1 MEQKRAGPAQAQA
14 RPHHQ
19 TKPSPTTPVSSPS
32 SSSSSSRRLPS
43 PPLHRDGGDQRS
55 PATEETQ
62 RSPAAAAAAS
72 ATVTPRISSLL
83 LLPQRHAATT
93 PELMDN
99 LSPSTL
105 VNSISRLGV
114 LTSDGFT
121 VRPKPIQKYCQ
132 NVYDVSS
139 IVNPLLEDLC
149 KSPEEQLN
157 DVLRDLD
164 TAITEASGLIGNWHQ
179 TTSKIYFGCQIE
191 SVISDIQGC
200 SLQLCQLVNSL
211 LPSLTGRA
219 CTCIEKLDDINKEH
233 MFVLVKEAAMELA
246 EKSAVS
252 SENLMKL
259 SSSWSLSTNMELYM
273 EAVSLENLKTRAL
286 RSENREELDLA
297 EKIIPLVNYMHE
309 RLLREKQQLSIN
321 GVPIPADFCC
331 PLSLELMSDPVIVA
345 SGQTYERVYIRLWLD
360 EGFTICPK
368 TRQRLGHSNLIPNY
382 TVKALIAN
390 WCESHDIRLPD
401 PLKSLKLNFPSAA
414 SSLQDLSAAGTSPL
428 HPSVNSRANIP
439 GSPDADMYLRN
450 LNGASPPHNVASQSS
465 RLHGNRSGHEAST
478 TTSEN
483 VNGSAPDVSR
493 LSLAGSEARISSF
506 EGRRAGSIGQTS
518 EQSTEEAL
526 QSSNLDRDLQDNV
539 GSSSLNG
546 SLPNSGQ
553 LDGECDNGVTRVP
566 SDRTNYSSDASGEVN
581 DGGGAPIASSV
592 PQREHLIPAR
602 LASRSQFIR
611 RQPSDRGFP
620 RIISSSSMDARSD
633 ISAIENQVRKLVDD
647 LKSDSIDV
655 QRSAASELRLLAKHN
670 MENRIVI
677 ANCGAVNLLVGL
689 LHSPDARTQEH
700 AVTALL
706 NLSINDNNKI
716 AIANADA
723 VDPLIHVLETGNP
736 EAKENSAATLF
747 SLSVIEENKMRIGRS
762 GAIKP
767 LVDLLG
773 NGTPRGKKDA
783 ATALF
788 NLSILHE
795 NKARIVQADAV
806 RHLVELMDP
815 AAGMVDKAV
824 AVLANLATIPEGR
837 TAIGQARGIPALV
850 EVVELGSARGKENA
864 AAALLQLCTN
874 SNRFC
879 SIVLQEGAVPPLVA
893 LSQSGTPRAREK
905 AQALLSYFRSQR
917 HGNSARR

>member
-1 MEQKRAGPAQAQA
+1 MENF
-14 RPHHQ
+14 
-19 TKPSPTTPVSSPS
+19 SPTT
-32 SSSSSSRRLPS
+32 
-43 PPLHRDGGDQRS
+43 
-55 PATEETQ
+55 
-62 RSPAAAAAAS
+62 
-72 ATVTPRISSLL
+72 LL
-83 LLPQRHAATT
+83 
-93 PELMDN
+93 
-99 LSPSTL
+99 
-105 VNSISRLGV
+105 NSISHLGV
-114 LTSDGFT
+114 LASDGST
-121 VRPKPIQKYCQ
+121 ARPKPIQKYCQ
-132 NVYDVSS
+132 NVYDISS
-139 IVNPLLEDLC
+139 IMNALLEDLC

-157 DVLRDLD
+157 EVLRELD
-164 TAITEASGLIGNWHQ
+164 TAINEASRLIGNWHQ
-179 TTSKIYFGCQIE
+179 ATSKIYFGWQIE

-211 LPSLTGRA
+211 LPSLTGHA
-219 CTCIEKLDDINKEH
+219 CTCIEKLQDVNYEH
-233 MFVLVKEAAMELA
+233 MFDLVKEVAMELA
-246 EKSAVS
+246 ETSAAS
-252 SENLMKL
+252 PENLLKL
-259 SSSWSLSTNMELYM
+259 SSSLSLSTNMELYM
-273 EAVSLENLKTRAL
+273 EAVSLENLRTRAL
-286 RSENREELDLA
+286 RSENREELGLA
-297 EKIIPLVNYMHE
+297 EQMIPLVNYIHE
-309 RLLREKQQLSIN
+309 RLIRETQLLSIN

-345 SGQTYERVYIRLWLD
+345 SGQTYERVYIKLWLD

-390 WCESHDIRLPD
+390 WCESHDIKLPD
-401 PLKSLKLNFPSAA
+401 PMKSLKLNFPSAA
-414 SSLQDLSAAGTSPL
+414 SSHQDLSAAGGSPL
-428 HPSVNSRANIP
+428 HPSVVSRANIP
-439 GSPDADMYLRN
+439 GSPEADVYLRN
-450 LNGASPPHNVASQSS
+450 LNGASPPHSAVQQHPHA
-465 RLHGNRSGHEAST
+465 HANRSGHEVST
-478 TTSEN
+478 SQSSEHA
-483 VNGSAPDVSR
+483 NGSAPDVSR
-493 LSLAGSEARISSF
+493 LSLASSEARESSL
-506 EGRRAGSIGQTS
+506 EGRRAGLIGQTS
-518 EQSTEEAL
+518 EQSTEEAF
-526 QSSNLDRDLQDNV
+526 QSSSLDRDLQDNV
-539 GSSSLNG
+539 AGSSVNG

-566 SDRTNYSSDASGEVN
+566 SDRTNYSSDASGEVT
-581 DGGGAPIASSV
+581 DGGAPVASSV
-592 PQREHLIPAR
+592 PQITGHLIPSR
-602 LASRSQFIR
+602 LGDGRIRGQFVR
-611 RQPSDRGFP
+611 RQASDRGFP
-620 RIISSSSMDARSD
+620 RIISSSSMDARND
-633 ISAIENQVRKLVDD
+633 LSAIEGQVRKLIED

-677 ANCGAVNLLVGL
+677 ANCGSVNLLVGL
-689 LHSPDARTQEH
+689 LHSPDGKTQEH

-716 AIANADA
+716 AIASANA

-747 SLSVIEENKMRIGRS
+747 SLSVIEENKVRIGRS

-837 TAIGQARGIPALV
+837 TAIGQARGIPSLV

-864 AAALLQLCTN
+864 AAALYQLCTN

>member
-1 MEQKRAGPAQAQA
+1 
-14 RPHHQ
+14 
-19 TKPSPTTPVSSPS
+19 
-32 SSSSSSRRLPS
+32 
-43 PPLHRDGGDQRS
+43 
-55 PATEETQ
+55 
-62 RSPAAAAAAS
+62 
-72 ATVTPRISSLL
+72 
-83 LLPQRHAATT
+83 
-93 PELMDN
+93 
-99 LSPSTL
+99 
-105 VNSISRLGV
+105 
-114 LTSDGFT
+114 
-121 VRPKPIQKYCQ
+121 
-132 NVYDVSS
+132 
-139 IVNPLLEDLC
+139 
-149 KSPEEQLN
+149 
-157 DVLRDLD
+157 
-164 TAITEASGLIGNWHQ
+164 
-179 TTSKIYFGCQIE
+179 
-191 SVISDIQGC
+191 
-200 SLQLCQLVNSL
+200 
-211 LPSLTGRA
+211 
-219 CTCIEKLDDINKEH
+219 
-233 MFVLVKEAAMELA
+233 
-246 EKSAVS
+246 
-252 SENLMKL
+252 
-259 SSSWSLSTNMELYM
+259 
-273 EAVSLENLKTRAL
+273 
-286 RSENREELDLA
+286 
-297 EKIIPLVNYMHE
+297 MHD

-345 SGQTYERVYIRLWLD
+345 SGQTYERVYIKLWLD

-401 PLKSLKLNFPSAA
+401 PMKSLKLNFPSAA
-414 SSLQDLSAAGTSPL
+414 FSLQDLGAAGGSPL
-428 HPSVNSRANIP
+428 HPSVISRASIP
-439 GSPDADMYLRN
+439 GSPEADVYLRN
-450 LNGASPPHNVASQSS
+450 LNGASPPHSVANQNSHVHAS
-465 RLHGNRSGHEAST
+465 RSGHEVST
-478 TTSEN
+478 SQTSEN
-483 VNGSAPDVSR
+483 ANGSAPDVSR
-493 LSLAGSEARISSF
+493 LSLASSEARESSL
-506 EGRRAGSIGQTS
+506 EGRRGGSIGQTS
-518 EQSTEEAL
+518 EQSTEEAF
-526 QSSNLDRDLQDNV
+526 QSSNLDRDMQDNM

-553 LDGECDNGVTRVP
+553 LDGECYNGVTRVP
-566 SDRTNYSSDASGEVN
+566 SDRTNYSSDASGEVT
-581 DGGGAPIASSV
+581 DGGGAPVASSV
-592 PQREHLIPAR
+592 PQREHLIPPR
-602 LASRSQFIR
+602 LATRGQFIR
-611 RQPSDRGFP
+611 RQASDRGFA

-633 ISAIENQVRKLVDD
+633 LSAIENQVRKLIED
-647 LKSDSIDV
+647 LRSDSVDV

-677 ANCGAVNLLVGL
+677 ANCGAVNLL
-689 LHSPDARTQEH
+689 
-700 AVTALL
+700 
-706 NLSINDNNKI
+706 
-716 AIANADA
+716 
-723 VDPLIHVLETGNP
+723 TGNP

-747 SLSVIEENKMRIGRS
+747 SLSVIEENKVRIGRS

-783 ATALF
+783 STALF

-795 NKARIVQADAV
+795 NKGRIVQADAV
-806 RHLVELMDP
+806 KHLVELMDP

>member
-1 MEQKRAGPAQAQA
+1 MMDAVPALGRLEWSASDPKQKVRALAGTLTVGPTRQCFGSAACLPAGDRWCTFTPGVVTGRKKRVVVFLFLLAHITHLLRLRVA
-14 RPHHQ
+14 RGEEIPA
-19 TKPSPTTPVSSPS
+19 
-32 SSSSSSRRLPS
+32 
-43 PPLHRDGGDQRS
+43 PP
-55 PATEETQ
+55 PP
-62 RSPAAAAAAS
+62 SPAAAIATAAARS
-72 ATVTPRISSLL
+72 
-83 LLPQRHAATT
+83 
-93 PELMDN
+93 
-99 LSPSTL
+99 
-105 VNSISRLGV
+105 
-114 LTSDGFT
+114 
-121 VRPKPIQKYCQ
+121 KPIQKYCQ
-132 NVYDVSS
+132 TVYDISS
-139 IVNPLLEDLC
+139 IVNPLVEDLC
-149 KSPEEQLN
+149 KSPEDQLN
-157 DVLRDLD
+157 EVLRELD
-164 TAITEASGLIGNWHQ
+164 TAIHEASGLIANWHQ
-179 TTSKIYFGCQIE
+179 TTSKIYFK
-191 SVISDIQGC
+191 IQD
-200 SLQLCQLVNSL
+200 VNY
-211 LPSLTGRA
+211 
-219 CTCIEKLDDINKEH
+219 EH
-233 MFVLVKEAAMELA
+233 LFDLVKEVAMEFSRT
-246 EKSAVS
+246 SAAS
-252 SENLMKL
+252 PENLLKL
-259 SSSWSLSTNMELYM
+259 SSSLGLSTNMELYM
-273 EAVSLENLKTRAL
+273 EAVSLENLRTRAL

-297 EKIIPLVNYMHE
+297 EQMIPLVNYMHE
-309 RLLREKQQLSIN
+309 DLLRETQLLSIN

-345 SGQTYERVYIRLWLD
+345 SGQTYEKVYI
-360 EGFTICPK
+360 K
-368 TRQRLGHSNLIPNY
+368 
-382 TVKALIAN
+382 
-390 WCESHDIRLPD
+390 
-401 PLKSLKLNFPSAA
+401 
-414 SSLQDLSAAGTSPL
+414 DLSAAGSSPL
-428 HPSVNSRANIP
+428 HSSVVCRANVP
-439 GSPDADMYLRN
+439 GSPEADLYLRN
-450 LNGASPPHNVASQSS
+450 LNGASPPHAVAPHQNFHVHAMPIVLLMKSRQVNLQRMQKLLHQIFQGYLLQIPKQKETNV
-465 RLHGNRSGHEAST
+465 
-478 TTSEN
+478 
-483 VNGSAPDVSR
+483 
-493 LSLAGSEARISSF
+493 

-518 EQSTEEAL
+518 EQSTEEAF
-526 QSSNLDRDLQDNV
+526 QSSNPGRDMQDHV
-539 GSSSLNG
+539 ASSSVNG

-566 SDRTNYSSDASGEVN
+566 SDRTNYSSDASGEVT
-581 DGGGAPIASSV
+581 DGGAPVASSA
-592 PQREHLIPAR
+592 PQREHLIPSR
-602 LASRSQFIR
+602 LVDPRTRGQFVR
-611 RQPSDRGFP
+611 RLSSDKGFP
-620 RIISSSSMDARSD
+620 RIISSSSVDTRSD
-633 ISAIENQVRKLVDD
+633 LSAIESQVRKLIDD

-655 QRSAASELRLLAKHN
+655 KRAAASEIRLLAKHN

-689 LHSPDARTQEH
+689 LHSPDAKTQEH

-716 AIANADA
+716 AIASADA

-747 SLSVIEENKMRIGRS
+747 SLSVIEENKVKIGRS

-874 SNRFC
+874 SSRFC

>member
-1 MEQKRAGPAQAQA
+1 ML
-14 RPHHQ
+14 
-19 TKPSPTTPVSSPS
+19 VSLNIE
-32 SSSSSSRRLPS
+32 RF
-43 PPLHRDGGDQRS
+43 
-55 PATEETQ
+55 
-62 RSPAAAAAAS
+62 
-72 ATVTPRISSLL
+72 
-83 LLPQRHAATT
+83 
-93 PELMDN
+93 ELMYSCSCTCDCQTGLMEN
-99 LSPSTL
+99 FSLRTL
-105 VNSISRLGV
+105 LNSILRITV
-114 LTSDGFT
+114 LTSDGST
-121 VRPKPIQKYCQ
+121 SRPKPIQKYCQ
-132 NVYDVSS
+132 NVCDISS
-139 IVNPLLEDLC
+139 IVSPLIEDLC
-149 KSPEEQLN
+149 ESPEDQLN
-157 DVLRDLD
+157 EVLRELG
-164 TAITEASGLIGNWHQ
+164 TAVNEASGLIGNWHQ
-179 TTSKIYFGCQIE
+179 TTSKIYFIWQIE

-200 SLQLCQLVNSL
+200 SLQLCQLANSL

-219 CTCIEKLDDINKEH
+219 CTCIEKLQDINYEH
-233 MFVLVKEAAMELA
+233 MLDLVKEASMELA
-246 EKSAVS
+246 ETDTASPES
-252 SENLMKL
+252 LSRL
-259 SSSWSLSTNMELYM
+259 SSTLSLSTNLELYM
-273 EAVSLENLKTRAL
+273 EAVSLESLRARAM

-297 EKIIPLVNYMHE
+297 EKMIPLVNYMHD
-309 RLLREKQQLSIN
+309 RLLRETQLLNIN

-345 SGQTYERVYIRLWLD
+345 SGQTYERVYIKLWLD

-390 WCESHDIRLPD
+390 WCESHNIRLPD
-401 PLKSLKLNFPSAA
+401 PMKSLKLNFPSAA
-414 SSLQDLSAAGTSPL
+414 SALQDLSTTGSSPL
-428 HPSVNSRANIP
+428 HPTVVAKGNIP
-439 GSPDADMYLRN
+439 GSPEADLYMRS
-450 LNGASPPHNVASQSS
+450 LNRASPPHSVVHQNSHAHV
-465 RLHGNRSGHEAST
+465 NRAGHEASAKQS
-478 TTSEN
+478 SEN
-483 VNGSAPDVSR
+483 ANGSVADISR
-493 LSLAGSEARISSF
+493 LSLAGSETREPSL
-506 EGRRAGSIGQTS
+506 EGRNAGSIGQTS
-518 EQSTEEAL
+518 EQSAEEAF
-526 QSSNLDRDLQDNV
+526 QASNLDRDSQDHV
-539 GSSSLNG
+539 GSSSVNG

-553 LDGECDNGVTRVP
+553 LDAECDNGP
-566 SDRTNYSSDASGEVN
+566 SGRTNYSSDASLEVT
-581 DGGGAPIASSV
+581 DGGPSASSV
-592 PQREHLIPAR
+592 PQREHLIPSR
-602 LASRSQFIR
+602 LADVRSRGQFVR
-611 RQPSDRGFP
+611 RQSSERGFP
-620 RIISSSSMDARSD
+620 RIISSSSMDTRSD
-633 ISAIENQVRKLVDD
+633 LSAIESQVRKLVDD
-647 LKSDSIDV
+647 LRSDSVDV
-655 QRSAASELRLLAKHN
+655 QRSATSEIRLLAKHN

-677 ANCGAVNLLVGL
+677 ANCGAINLLVGL
-689 LHSPDARTQEH
+689 LHSPDAKIQEH

-747 SLSVIEENKMRIGRS
+747 SLSVIEENKVRIGRS

-806 RHLVELMDP
+806 RYLVELMDP

-874 SNRFC
+874 SSRFC

>member
-1 MEQKRAGPAQAQA
+1 MGWKNTGLMEDF
-14 RPHHQ
+14 
-19 TKPSPTTPVSSPS
+19 SPRTLLNSI
-32 SSSSSSRRLPS
+32 L
-43 PPLHRDGGDQRS
+43 
-55 PATEETQ
+55 
-62 RSPAAAAAAS
+62 
-72 ATVTPRISSLL
+72 RIS
-83 LLPQRHAATT
+83 
-93 PELMDN
+93 
-99 LSPSTL
+99 
-105 VNSISRLGV
+105 V
-114 LTSDGFT
+114 LTSDGST
-121 VRPKPIQKYCQ
+121 AKPKPIQKYCQ
-132 NVYDVSS
+132 NVCDISS
-139 IVNPLLEDLC
+139 IVSPLIEDLC
-149 KSPEEQLN
+149 DTPEEQLN
-157 DVLRDLD
+157 EVLRELG
-164 TAITEASGLIGNWHQ
+164 TAVNEASGLIGNWHQ
-179 TTSKIYFGCQIE
+179 TTSKIYFIWQIE

-219 CTCIEKLDDINKEH
+219 CTCIEKLQDMNYEH
-233 MFVLVKEAAMELA
+233 MFDLVKEASMELA
-246 EKSAVS
+246 ETDTASPERLS
-252 SENLMKL
+252 RL
-259 SSSWSLSTNMELYM
+259 SSSLSLSTNLELYM
-273 EAVSLENLKTRAL
+273 EAVSLENLRARAI
-286 RSENREELDLA
+286 RSENREREELDLA
-297 EKIIPLVNYMHE
+297 EKMIPLVGYMHD
-309 RLLREKQQLSIN
+309 RLLRDTQLLSIN

-345 SGQTYERVYIRLWLD
+345 SGQTYERVYIKLWLD

-390 WCESHDIRLPD
+390 WCESHDIKLPD
-401 PLKSLKLNFPSAA
+401 PMKSLKLNFPSAA
-414 SSLQDLSAAGTSPL
+414 SALQDLSTIGSSPL
-428 HPSVNSRANIP
+428 HPTVVSKGSIP
-439 GSPDADMYLRN
+439 GSPEADLYMRN
-450 LNGASPPHNVASQSS
+450 LNRASPPHSVINQNSHVHVNRAS
-465 RLHGNRSGHEAST
+465 HEASAKQS
-478 TTSEN
+478 SEKA
-483 VNGSAPDVSR
+483 NGSAPDVSR
-493 LSLAGSEARISSF
+493 LSLAGSETRESSL
-506 EGRRAGSIGQTS
+506 EERNAGSMGQTS
-518 EQSTEEAL
+518 EQSTEEAF
-526 QSSNLDRDLQDNV
+526 QASNLDRDSQDHV
-539 GSSSLNG
+539 GSSSVNG

-553 LDGECDNGVTRVP
+553 LDAECDNGP
-566 SDRTNYSSDASGEVN
+566 SDRTNYSSDASGEVT
-581 DGGGAPIASSV
+581 DTGPSASSA
-592 PQREHLIPAR
+592 PQREHLIPSR
-602 LASRSQFIR
+602 LADVRSRGQFVR
-611 RQPSDRGFP
+611 RPSSERGFP
-620 RIISSSSMDARSD
+620 RIISSSSMDTRSEH
-633 ISAIENQVRKLVDD
+633 SAIESQVRKLVDD
-647 LKSDSIDV
+647 LRSDSVDV
-655 QRSAASELRLLAKHN
+655 QRSATSEIRLLAKHN

-689 LHSPDARTQEH
+689 LHSPDAKIQEH

-716 AIANADA
+716 AIANAEA

-747 SLSVIEENKMRIGRS
+747 SLSVIEENKVRIGRS

-806 RHLVELMDP
+806 KYLVELMDP

-874 SNRFC
+874 SSRFC

-917 HGNSARR
+917 HGNSSRR

>member
-1 MEQKRAGPAQAQA
+1 
-14 RPHHQ
+14 
-19 TKPSPTTPVSSPS
+19 
-32 SSSSSSRRLPS
+32 
-43 PPLHRDGGDQRS
+43 
-55 PATEETQ
+55 
-62 RSPAAAAAAS
+62 
-72 ATVTPRISSLL
+72 
-83 LLPQRHAATT
+83 
-93 PELMDN
+93 MDN

-114 LTSDGFT
+114 LTSDGST
-121 VRPKPIQKYCQ
+121 VRPKPFQKYCQ

-164 TAITEASGLIGNWHQ
+164 TAINEATGLIGNWHQ

-252 SENLMKL
+252 SENLLKL

-309 RLLREKQQLSIN
+309 HLLREKQQLSIN

-345 SGQTYERVYIRLWLD
+345 SGQTYERVYIKLWLD

-401 PLKSLKLNFPSAA
+401 PMKSLKLNFPSAA

-428 HPSVNSRANIP
+428 HPSVISRANIL

-450 LNGASPPHNVASQSS
+450 LNGASPPQSVASQSS
-465 RLHGNRSGHEAST
+465 RLHGNRSGHEVSI

-483 VNGSAPDVSR
+483 VNGSAQDVSR
-493 LSLAGSEARISSF
+493 LSLASSEARESSF
-506 EGRRAGSIGQTS
+506 ERRRAGSIGQTS

-581 DGGGAPIASSV
+581 DGGGGPVASSV
-592 PQREHLIPAR
+592 PQREHLIPPR
-602 LASRSQFIR
+602 LATRGQFIR

-633 ISAIENQVRKLVDD
+633 ISAIENQVRKLIDD

-689 LHSPDARTQEH
+689 LHSPDAKTQEH

-747 SLSVIEENKMRIGRS
+747 SLSVIEENKVRIGRS

-795 NKARIVQADAV
+795 NKTRIVQADAV
-806 RHLVELMDP
+806 MHLVELMDP

>member
-1 MEQKRAGPAQAQA
+1 MPQGSMENF
-14 RPHHQ
+14 
-19 TKPSPTTPVSSPS
+19 SPRT
-32 SSSSSSRRLPS
+32 
-43 PPLHRDGGDQRS
+43 LHNNILH
-55 PATEETQ
+55 
-62 RSPAAAAAAS
+62 
-72 ATVTPRISSLL
+72 IS
-83 LLPQRHAATT
+83 
-93 PELMDN
+93 
-99 LSPSTL
+99 
-105 VNSISRLGV
+105 V
-114 LTSDGFT
+114 LTSDGST
-121 VRPKPIQKYCQ
+121 ARPEPIQKYCQ
-132 NVYDVSS
+132 NVCDISS
-139 IVNPLLEDLC
+139 TVDPLIEDLC
-149 KSPEEQLN
+149 ESPEEQLN
-157 DVLRDLD
+157 DVLKELG
-164 TAITEASGLIGNWHQ
+164 TAINEALRLIGNWHQ
-179 TTSKIYFGCQIE
+179 TTNKIYFVWQIE

-219 CTCIEKLDDINKEH
+219 CICIEKLQDINYEH
-233 MFVLVKEAAMELA
+233 MFDFVNEVAMELA
-246 EKSAVS
+246 ETDSAS
-252 SENLMKL
+252 PENLSRL
-259 SSSWSLSTNMELYM
+259 SSSLSLSTNLELYM
-273 EAVSLENLKTRAL
+273 EAVSLENLKARAI

-297 EKIIPLVNYMHE
+297 EKMIPLVTYMHD
-309 RLLREKQQLSIN
+309 RLQRETQLLSIN

-345 SGQTYERVYIRLWLD
+345 SGQTYERVFIKLWLD

-401 PLKSLKLNFPSAA
+401 PTKSLKLNFPSAA
-414 SSLQDLSAAGTSPL
+414 SALQDLSTTGSSPL
-428 HPSVNSRANIP
+428 HPSVVAKGNIP
-439 GSPDADMYLRN
+439 GSPEADLYMKN
-450 LNGASPPHNVASQSS
+450 LNRASPPHSAVHQNSHVHVH
-465 RLHGNRSGHEAST
+465 RVGHEAST
-478 TTSEN
+478 KQSSEN
-483 VNGSAPDVSR
+483 TNGSGPDVSR
-493 LSLAGSEARISSF
+493 LSLAGSETRESSL
-506 EGRRAGSIGQTS
+506 EERNAGSIGQTS
-518 EQSTEEAL
+518 GQSTEEAF
-526 QSSNLDRDLQDNV
+526 QASNLDRDSQDHV
-539 GSSSLNG
+539 GSSSVNG

-553 LDGECDNGVTRVP
+553 LDAECDNGVP
-566 SDRTNYSSDASGEVN
+566 SDRTNYSSDASGEVT
-581 DGGGAPIASSV
+581 DGGPSASSA
-592 PQREHLIPAR
+592 PQREHLIPSR
-602 LASRSQFIR
+602 LADVRARGQFIR

-620 RIISSSSMDARSD
+620 RILSSSFMDTRSD
-633 ISAIENQVRKLVDD
+633 LSAIENQVRKLIDD
-647 LKSDSIDV
+647 LRSDSVDI
-655 QRSAASELRLLAKHN
+655 QRSATSEIRLLAKHN

-689 LHSPDARTQEH
+689 LHSPDAKIQEH

-806 RHLVELMDP
+806 RYLVELMDP

-874 SNRFC
+874 SSRFC

>member
-1 MEQKRAGPAQAQA
+1 
-14 RPHHQ
+14 
-19 TKPSPTTPVSSPS
+19 
-32 SSSSSSRRLPS
+32 
-43 PPLHRDGGDQRS
+43 
-55 PATEETQ
+55 
-62 RSPAAAAAAS
+62 
-72 ATVTPRISSLL
+72 
-83 LLPQRHAATT
+83 
-93 PELMDN
+93 MDN

-105 VNSISRLGV
+105 LNRISRLGV
-114 LTSDGFT
+114 LTSDGST

-132 NVYDVSS
+132 NVYDIAS

-149 KSPEEQLN
+149 ESPEEQLN
-157 DVLRDLD
+157 EVLRDLD
-164 TAITEASGLIGNWHQ
+164 TAINEASGLIGNWHQ
-179 TTSKIYFGCQIE
+179 TTSKIYFGC
-191 SVISDIQGC
+191 
-200 SLQLCQLVNSL
+200 SLQLCQLANSL

-219 CTCIEKLDDINKEH
+219 CTCIEKLQDINYEH
-233 MFVLVKEAAMELA
+233 MFDLVKEVAMQLA
-246 EKSAVS
+246 ETSAAS
-252 SENLMKL
+252 SENLLKL
-259 SSSWSLSTNMELYM
+259 SSSLSLSTNMELYM
-273 EAVSLENLKTRAL
+273 EAVSLENLRTRAL

-297 EKIIPLVNYMHE
+297 EQMIPLVNHMHD

-345 SGQTYERVYIRLWLD
+345 SGQTYERVYIKLWLD

-414 SSLQDLSAAGTSPL
+414 SSLQDLGVAGGSPL
-428 HPSVNSRANIP
+428 HPSVILRPNVP
-439 GSPDADMYLRN
+439 GSPEADVYLRN
-450 LNGASPPHNVASQSS
+450 LNGASPAHSVANQNSHVHAS
-465 RLHGNRSGHEAST
+465 RSGHEVST
-478 TTSEN
+478 SQTSEN
-483 VNGSAPDVSR
+483 ANGSAPDVSR
-493 LSLAGSEARISSF
+493 LSLASSEARESSL
-506 EGRRAGSIGQTS
+506 EGRRGGSIGQTS
-518 EQSTEEAL
+518 EQSTEEAFR
-526 QSSNLDRDLQDNV
+526 SSNLDRDMQDV
-539 GSSSLNG
+539 ASSSLNG

-566 SDRTNYSSDASGEVN
+566 SDRTNYSSDASGEVT
-581 DGGGAPIASSV
+581 DGGVAPVAPSV
-592 PQREHLIPAR
+592 PQREHLIPPR
-602 LASRSQFIR
+602 LTTRGQFIR
-611 RQPSDRGFP
+611 RQASDRGFPP
-620 RIISSSSMDARSD
+620 RIISSSTMDARSD
-633 ISAIENQVRKLVDD
+633 LSAIENQVRKLIED
-647 LKSDSIDV
+647 LRSDSIDD
-655 QRSAASELRLLAKHN
+655 QRSAASEIRLLAKHN

-689 LHSPDARTQEH
+689 LHSPDAKTQEH

-773 NGTPRGKKDA
+773 NGTPRGKKDT

-806 RHLVELMDP
+806 QHLVELMDP

>member
-1 MEQKRAGPAQAQA
+1 
-14 RPHHQ
+14 
-19 TKPSPTTPVSSPS
+19 
-32 SSSSSSRRLPS
+32 
-43 PPLHRDGGDQRS
+43 
-55 PATEETQ
+55 
-62 RSPAAAAAAS
+62 
-72 ATVTPRISSLL
+72 
-83 LLPQRHAATT
+83 
-93 PELMDN
+93 MDN
-99 LSPSTL
+99 VSPSTL
-105 VNSISRLGV
+105 LSSISRLGV
-114 LTSDGFT
+114 LTSDGST
-121 VRPKPIQKYCQ
+121 LRPKPIQKYCQ
-132 NVYDVSS
+132 NVYDISS

-149 KSPEEQLN
+149 KTPEEQLN
-157 DVLRDLD
+157 EVLRDLD
-164 TAITEASGLIGNWHQ
+164 TAINEASGLIGNWHQ
-179 TTSKIYFGCQIE
+179 TTSKIYFGWQIE

-200 SLQLCQLVNSL
+200 SLQLCQLANSL

-219 CTCIEKLDDINKEH
+219 CTCIEKLQDINYEH
-233 MFVLVKEAAMELA
+233 MFDLVKEAAKELA
-246 EKSAVS
+246 ETSAAS
-252 SENLMKL
+252 ADNLLKL
-259 SSSWSLSTNMELYM
+259 SSSLSLSTNMELYM
-273 EAVSLENLKTRAL
+273 EAISLENLRTRAL

-297 EKIIPLVNYMHE
+297 EQMIPLVNHMHD

-345 SGQTYERVYIRLWLD
+345 SGQTYERVYIKLWLD

-401 PLKSLKLNFPSAA
+401 PMKSLKLNFPSAA
-414 SSLQDLSAAGTSPL
+414 SSLQDLGAAGGSPL
-428 HPSVNSRANIP
+428 HPSVISRANIP
-439 GSPDADMYLRN
+439 GSPEADAYMRN
-450 LNGASPPHNVASQSS
+450 LNGASPHSVPNQNPHVHAS
-465 RLHGNRSGHEAST
+465 RSGHEIST
-478 TTSEN
+478 SQTSEN
-483 VNGSAPDVSR
+483 ANGSAPDVSR
-493 LSLAGSEARISSF
+493 LSLASSEARESSL
-506 EGRRAGSIGQTS
+506 EGRRGGSIGQTS
-518 EQSTEEAL
+518 EQSTEEAF
-526 QSSNLDRDLQDNV
+526 QSSNLDMQDNMD
-539 GSSSLNG
+539 SSSLNG

-553 LDGECDNGVTRVP
+553 LDGECDNGVTGVP
-566 SDRTNYSSDASGEVN
+566 SDRTNYSSDASGEVT
-581 DGGGAPIASSV
+581 DGGGAPVASSV
-592 PQREHLIPAR
+592 PQREHLIPR
-602 LASRSQFIR
+602 LATRGQFIR
-611 RQPSDRGFP
+611 RQASDRGFA

-633 ISAIENQVRKLVDD
+633 LSAIENQVRKLIED
-647 LKSDSIDV
+647 LRSDSVDV

-689 LHSPDARTQEH
+689 LHSPDAKTQEH

-747 SLSVIEENKMRIGRS
+747 SLSVIEENKVRIGRS

-795 NKARIVQADAV
+795 NKGRIVQADAV

>member
-1 MEQKRAGPAQAQA
+1 
-14 RPHHQ
+14 
-19 TKPSPTTPVSSPS
+19 
-32 SSSSSSRRLPS
+32 
-43 PPLHRDGGDQRS
+43 
-55 PATEETQ
+55 
-62 RSPAAAAAAS
+62 
-72 ATVTPRISSLL
+72 
-83 LLPQRHAATT
+83 
-93 PELMDN
+93 MDN

-105 VNSISRLGV
+105 LNSISRLGV
-114 LTSDGFT
+114 LTSDGPT

-132 NVYDVSS
+132 NVYDISS

-157 DVLRDLD
+157 EVLRDLD
-164 TAITEASGLIGNWHQ
+164 TAINEASGLIGNWHQ
-179 TTSKIYFGCQIE
+179 TTSKIHLGWQIE

-200 SLQLCQLVNSL
+200 SLQLCQLANSL

-219 CTCIEKLDDINKEH
+219 CTCIEELQDINYEH
-233 MFVLVKEAAMELA
+233 MFDLVKEAAKELA
-246 EKSAVS
+246 ETSAVS
-252 SENLMKL
+252 SDNLLKL
-259 SSSWSLSTNMELYM
+259 SSLLSLSTNMELYM
-273 EAVSLENLKTRAL
+273 EAISLENLRTRAL

-297 EKIIPLVNYMHE
+297 EQIIPLVNHMHD

-345 SGQTYERVYIRLWLD
+345 SGQTYERVYIKLWLD

-401 PLKSLKLNFPSAA
+401 PMKSLKLNFPSAA
-414 SSLQDLSAAGTSPL
+414 FSLQDLGAAGGSPL
-428 HPSVNSRANIP
+428 HPSVISRASIP
-439 GSPDADMYLRN
+439 GSPEADVYLRN
-450 LNGASPPHNVASQSS
+450 LNGASPPHSVANQNSHVHAS
-465 RLHGNRSGHEAST
+465 RSGHEVST
-478 TTSEN
+478 SQTSEN
-483 VNGSAPDVSR
+483 ANGSAPDVSR
-493 LSLAGSEARISSF
+493 LSLASSEARESSL
-506 EGRRAGSIGQTS
+506 EGRRGGSIGQTS
-518 EQSTEEAL
+518 EQSTEEAF
-526 QSSNLDRDLQDNV
+526 QSSNLDRDMQDNM

-553 LDGECDNGVTRVP
+553 LDGECYNGVTRVP
-566 SDRTNYSSDASGEVN
+566 SDRTNYSSDASGEVT
-581 DGGGAPIASSV
+581 DGGGAPVASSV
-592 PQREHLIPAR
+592 PQREHLIPPR
-602 LASRSQFIR
+602 LATRGQFIR
-611 RQPSDRGFP
+611 RQASDRGFA

-633 ISAIENQVRKLVDD
+633 LSAIENQVRKLIED
-647 LKSDSIDV
+647 LRSDSVDV

-689 LHSPDARTQEH
+689 LHSPDAKTQEH

-723 VDPLIHVLETGNP
+723 VDPLIHVLQTGNP

-747 SLSVIEENKMRIGRS
+747 SLSVIEENKVRIGRS

-783 ATALF
+783 STALF

-795 NKARIVQADAV
+795 NKGRIVQADAV
-806 RHLVELMDP
+806 KHLVELMDP

>member
-1 MEQKRAGPAQAQA
+1 M
-14 RPHHQ
+14 
-19 TKPSPTTPVSSPS
+19 
-32 SSSSSSRRLPS
+32 
-43 PPLHRDGGDQRS
+43 
-55 PATEETQ
+55 
-62 RSPAAAAAAS
+62 
-72 ATVTPRISSLL
+72 
-83 LLPQRHAATT
+83 
-93 PELMDN
+93 
-99 LSPSTL
+99 
-105 VNSISRLGV
+105 
-114 LTSDGFT
+114 
-121 VRPKPIQKYCQ
+121 
-132 NVYDVSS
+132 
-139 IVNPLLEDLC
+139 NPLIEDLC

-157 DVLRDLD
+157 EVLRELD
-164 TAITEASGLIGNWHQ
+164 TAINEASGLIGNWHQ
-179 TTSKIYFGCQIE
+179 TTSKIYFVSEIE

-219 CTCIEKLDDINKEH
+219 CTCIEKLQDINYEH
-233 MFVLVKEAAMELA
+233 MFDLVKDVAMELTEMDTA
-246 EKSAVS
+246 SPENLLKVS
-252 SENLMKL
+252 SSL
-259 SSSWSLSTNMELYM
+259 SLSTNLELYM
-273 EAVSLENLKTRAL
+273 EAVSLENLRA
-286 RSENREELDLA
+286 RAIRGENREELDLV
-297 EKIIPLVNYMHE
+297 EQMIPLVSYMHE
-309 RLLREKQQLSIN
+309 HFLRETQLLSIN
-321 GVPIPADFCC
+321 GVPIPADFCG

-345 SGQTYERVYIRLWLD
+345 SGQTYERVYIKFWLD

-401 PLKSLKLNFPSAA
+401 PMKSLKLNFPSAA
-414 SSLQDLSAAGTSPL
+414 SSLQDLSAAGSSPL
-428 HPSVNSRANIP
+428 HTSVEAKANIP
-439 GSPDADMYLRN
+439 GSPEGDPFMKS
-450 LNGASPPHNVASQSS
+450 LNRASPPHSVVHQNSHA
-465 RLHGNRSGHEAST
+465 HANRPGHEASGNQS
-478 TTSEN
+478 SEN
-483 VNGSAPDVSR
+483 ANGSAPDVSR
-493 LSLAGSEARISSF
+493 LSLASSEARESSL
-506 EGRRAGSIGQTS
+506 EERHAGSMGQTS
-518 EQSTEEAL
+518 EQSTEEAF
-526 QSSNLDRDLQDNV
+526 QASNLDRDSQDHV
-539 GSSSLNG
+539 GSSSVNG

-553 LDGECDNGVTRVP
+553 LDGECDNGVTGVI
-566 SDRTNYSSDASGEVN
+566 SDRTNYSSDASGEVT
-581 DGGGAPIASSV
+581 DGGPSASSA
-592 PQREHLIPAR
+592 PQMEHVIPSR
-602 LASRSQFIR
+602 LGEVRTRGQFVWR
-611 RQPSDRGFP
+611 PTSDRGFP

-633 ISAIENQVRKLVDD
+633 LSAIENQVRKLIDD
-647 LKSDSIDV
+647 LRSDSVDV
-655 QRSAASELRLLAKHN
+655 QRSATSEIRLLAKHN
-670 MENRIVI
+670 TEDRIVI
-677 ANCGAVNLLVGL
+677 ANCGAINLLVGL
-689 LHSPDARTQEH
+689 LHSPDAKIQEN

-747 SLSVIEENKMRIGRS
+747 SLSVIEENKVRIGRS

-806 RHLVELMDP
+806 NHLVELMEP

-824 AVLANLATIPEGR
+824 AVLANLATLPEGR

-874 SNRFC
+874 SSRFC

>member
-1 MEQKRAGPAQAQA
+1 
-14 RPHHQ
+14 
-19 TKPSPTTPVSSPS
+19 
-32 SSSSSSRRLPS
+32 
-43 PPLHRDGGDQRS
+43 
-55 PATEETQ
+55 
-62 RSPAAAAAAS
+62 
-72 ATVTPRISSLL
+72 
-83 LLPQRHAATT
+83 
-93 PELMDN
+93 MDN

-105 VNSISRLGV
+105 LNNISRLGA
-114 LTSDGFT
+114 LTSDGSA

-132 NVYDVSS
+132 NAYDISS

-157 DVLRDLD
+157 EVLRDLD
-164 TAITEASGLIGNWHQ
+164 TAINEASGLIGNWHQ
-179 TTSKIYFGCQIE
+179 TTSKIYFGWQIE

-200 SLQLCQLVNSL
+200 SLQLCQLANSL
-211 LPSLTGRA
+211 LPSLTGCA
-219 CTCIEKLDDINKEH
+219 CTCIEKLQDINYEH
-233 MFVLVKEAAMELA
+233 MFDLVKDVAKEL
-246 EKSAVS
+246 EETSA
-252 SENLMKL
+252 
-259 SSSWSLSTNMELYM
+259 
-273 EAVSLENLKTRAL
+273 
-286 RSENREELDLA
+286 
-297 EKIIPLVNYMHE
+297 
-309 RLLREKQQLSIN
+309 
-321 GVPIPADFCC
+321 
-331 PLSLELMSDPVIVA
+331 
-345 SGQTYERVYIRLWLD
+345 
-360 EGFTICPK
+360 
-368 TRQRLGHSNLIPNY
+368 
-382 TVKALIAN
+382 
-390 WCESHDIRLPD
+390 
-401 PLKSLKLNFPSAA
+401 LNFPSGA
-414 SSLQDLSAAGTSPL
+414 SSLQDLSAAGGSPL
-428 HPSVNSRANIP
+428 HPSVISRANIP
-439 GSPDADMYLRN
+439 GSPEADVYLRN
-450 LNGASPPHNVASQSS
+450 LNGASPPPSVANQNSHVHASRSAHEVSTSQI
-465 RLHGNRSGHEAST
+465 
-478 TTSEN
+478 SEN
-483 VNGSAPDVSR
+483 ANGSAPDISR
-493 LSLAGSEARISSF
+493 LSLANSEARESSL
-506 EGRRAGSIGQTS
+506 EGRRGGSIGQTS
-518 EQSTEEAL
+518 EQSAEEAF
-526 QSSNLDRDLQDNV
+526 QSSNLDRDTQDNMA
-539 GSSSLNG
+539 SSSLNG

-566 SDRTNYSSDASGEVN
+566 SDRTNYSSDASGEVT
-581 DGGGAPIASSV
+581 DGGGAPVASSI
-592 PQREHLIPAR
+592 PQREHLIPPR
-602 LASRSQFIR
+602 LTTRGQFVR
-611 RQPSDRGFP
+611 RQASDRGFP

-633 ISAIENQVRKLVDD
+633 LSAIENQVRKLIED
-647 LKSDSIDV
+647 LRSDSVDV

-689 LHSPDARTQEH
+689 LHSPDAKTQEN

-723 VDPLIHVLETGNP
+723 VGPLIHVLETGNP

-837 TAIGQARGIPALV
+837 NAIGQARGIPALV

>member
-1 MEQKRAGPAQAQA
+1 PPR
-14 RPHHQ
+14 
-19 TKPSPTTPVSSPS
+19 
-32 SSSSSSRRLPS
+32 SRS
-43 PPLHRDGGDQRS
+43 PPPPPPPPPPPSRQPWTPQGLMENFSPRTLLNNILHI
-55 PATEETQ
+55 T
-62 RSPAAAAAAS
+62 
-72 ATVTPRISSLL
+72 
-83 LLPQRHAATT
+83 
-93 PELMDN
+93 
-99 LSPSTL
+99 
-105 VNSISRLGV
+105 V
-114 LTSDGFT
+114 LTSDGST
-121 VRPKPIQKYCQ
+121 ARPKPIQKYCQ
-132 NVYDVSS
+132 NVCDVSS
-139 IVNPLLEDLC
+139 IVSPLIEDLC
-149 KSPEEQLN
+149 ESPEEQLN
-157 DVLRDLD
+157 EVLRELG
-164 TAITEASGLIGNWHQ
+164 TAINEASGLIGNWHQ
-179 TTSKIYFGCQIE
+179 TTGKIYFIWQIE

-200 SLQLCQLVNSL
+200 SLQLCQLVNSI

-219 CTCIEKLDDINKEH
+219 CTCIEKLQDINYEH
-233 MFVLVKEAAMELA
+233 MFDLVKEASMELA
-246 EKSAVS
+246 ETDTASP
-252 SENLMKL
+252 ENLSRL
-259 SSSWSLSTNMELYM
+259 SSSLSLSTNLELYM
-273 EAVSLENLKTRAL
+273 EAVSLENLRARAM

-297 EKIIPLVNYMHE
+297 EKMIPLVSYMHDH
-309 RLLREKQQLSIN
+309 LLRETQLLSIN
-321 GVPIPADFCC
+321 GVPIPPDFCC

-345 SGQTYERVYIRLWLD
+345 SGQTYERVYIKLWLD

-368 TRQRLGHSNLIPNY
+368 THQRLGHSNLIPNY

-390 WCESHDIRLPD
+390 WCESHNIKLPD
-401 PLKSLKLNFPSAA
+401 PMRSLKLNFPSAA
-414 SSLQDLSAAGTSPL
+414 SALQDLSTTGSSPL
-428 HPSVNSRANIP
+428 HPTVVAKGNIP
-439 GSPDADMYLRN
+439 GSPEADLYMRS
-450 LNGASPPHNVASQSS
+450 LNRASPPHSVVHQNSHV
-465 RLHGNRSGHEAST
+465 HVNRAGHEAST
-478 TTSEN
+478 RQSSEN
-483 VNGSAPDVSR
+483 ANGSAPDVSR
-493 LSLAGSEARISSF
+493 LSLAGSETRESSL
-506 EGRRAGSIGQTS
+506 EERNAGSISQTS
-518 EQSTEEAL
+518 EQSTEEAF
-526 QSSNLDRDLQDNV
+526 QASNLDRDSQDHV
-539 GSSSLNG
+539 GSSSVNG

-553 LDGECDNGVTRVP
+553 LDAECDNGP
-566 SDRTNYSSDASGEVN
+566 SDRTNYSSDASGEVT
-581 DGGGAPIASSV
+581 DGGPSASSA
-592 PQREHLIPAR
+592 PQREHLIPSR
-602 LASRSQFIR
+602 LADVRSRGQFVR
-611 RQPSDRGFP
+611 RQSSERGFP
-620 RIISSSSMDARSD
+620 RIISSSSMDTRSD

-647 LKSDSIDV
+647 LRSDSVDV
-655 QRSAASELRLLAKHN
+655 QRSATSEIRLLAKHN

-677 ANCGAVNLLVGL
+677 ANCGAINLLVGL
-689 LHSPDARTQEH
+689 LHSPDAKTQEH

-747 SLSVIEENKMRIGRS
+747 SLSVIEENKVRIGRS

-806 RHLVELMDP
+806 RYLVELMDP

-874 SNRFC
+874 SSRFC

>member
-1 MEQKRAGPAQAQA
+1 MEIF
-14 RPHHQ
+14 
-19 TKPSPTTPVSSPS
+19 SPMT
-32 SSSSSSRRLPS
+32 
-43 PPLHRDGGDQRS
+43 LH
-55 PATEETQ
+55 
-62 RSPAAAAAAS
+62 
-72 ATVTPRISSLL
+72 
-83 LLPQRHAATT
+83 
-93 PELMDN
+93 
-99 LSPSTL
+99 
-105 VNSISRLGV
+105 NSILHISV
-114 LTSDGFT
+114 LTSDGST
-121 VRPKPIQKYCQ
+121 ARPKPIQKYCQ
-132 NVYDVSS
+132 NVCDISS
-139 IVNPLLEDLC
+139 IVDPLIEDLC
-149 KSPEEQLN
+149 ESPEEQLN
-157 DVLRDLD
+157 EVLRELG
-164 TAITEASGLIGNWHQ
+164 TAISEASRLIGNWHQ
-179 TTSKIYFGCQIE
+179 TSSKIHFVWQIE

-211 LPSLTGRA
+211 LPSLTARA
-219 CTCIEKLDDINKEH
+219 CTCIEKLQDINYEH
-233 MFVLVKEAAMELA
+233 MFDLVKEAMDLA
-246 EKSAVS
+246 ETDTVRP
-252 SENLMKL
+252 ENLPRL
-259 SSSWSLSTNMELYM
+259 SSSLSLSTNLELYM
-273 EAVSLENLKTRAL
+273 EAVSLENLKARAI
-286 RSENREELDLA
+286 RGENRQELDLA
-297 EKIIPLVNYMHE
+297 VKMIPLVTYMHD
-309 RLLREKQQLSIN
+309 RLQKETQLLSIN

-345 SGQTYERVYIRLWLD
+345 SGQTYERVYIKLWLD

-390 WCESHDIRLPD
+390 WCESHDIKLPD
-401 PLKSLKLNFPSAA
+401 PVKSLKMNFPSAA
-414 SSLQDLSAAGTSPL
+414 SPLQDLSTTGSSPL
-428 HPSVNSRANIP
+428 HPSVVAKGNIP
-439 GSPDADMYLRN
+439 GSPESDLYMKS
-450 LNGASPPHNVASQSS
+450 LNRASPPHSGIHHNSHVHVH
-465 RLHGNRSGHEAST
+465 RVGHEAST
-478 TTSEN
+478 KQSSEN
-483 VNGSAPDVSR
+483 ANGSSPDISR
-493 LSLAGSEARISSF
+493 LSLAGSETRESIL
-506 EGRRAGSIGQTS
+506 EERNAGSIGQTS
-518 EQSTEEAL
+518 EQPTEEAF
-526 QSSNLDRDLQDNV
+526 QAPNLDRYSQDHV
-539 GSSSLNG
+539 GSSSVNG

-553 LDGECDNGVTRVP
+553 LDAECNNGVP
-566 SDRTNYSSDASGEVN
+566 SDRTNYSSDASGEVT
-581 DGGGAPIASSV
+581 DGPSASSA
-592 PQREHLIPAR
+592 PQREHLIPSR
-602 LASRSQFIR
+602 LADVRARGQFVR

-620 RIISSSSMDARSD
+620 RIISSSSMDTRSD
-633 ISAIENQVRKLVDD
+633 LSAIENQVRKLIDD
-647 LKSDSIDV
+647 LRSDSVDV
-655 QRSAASELRLLAKHN
+655 QRSASSEIRLLAKHN

-677 ANCGAVNLLVGL
+677 ANCGAINLLVGL
-689 LHSPDARTQEH
+689 LHSPDAKIQEH

-747 SLSVIEENKMRIGRS
+747 SLSVIEENKVRIGRS

-783 ATALF
+783 STALF

-837 TAIGQARGIPALV
+837 TSIGQARGIPALV

-874 SNRFC
+874 SSRFC